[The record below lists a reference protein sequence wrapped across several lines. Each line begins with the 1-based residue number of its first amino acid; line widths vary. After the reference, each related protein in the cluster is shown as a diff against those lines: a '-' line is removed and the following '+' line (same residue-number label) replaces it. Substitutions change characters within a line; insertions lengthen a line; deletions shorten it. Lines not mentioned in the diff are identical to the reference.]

1 LSLCRQLWYTFCMA
15 TRSEQPQPGT
25 LGWRLRRARGDR
37 SLKSVAD
44 EASITAAY
52 LQKLERNN
60 VGKPSPNVLYPLGEA
75 LGIPYEEL
83 MELAGYVA
91 PNGDASR
98 VREGNVLA
106 YALSSERLT
115 EDEAAKLLEYLDW
128 YRHRKA
134 TGVE

>member
-1 LSLCRQLWYTFCMA
+1 MPTPPD
-15 TRSEQPQPGT
+15 QPQPGT
-25 LGWRLRRARGDR
+25 LGWRLRRARAER

-44 EASITAAY
+44 EANITAAY

-60 VGKPSPNVLYPLGEA
+60 VGKPSPNVLYGLGEE
-75 LGIPYEEL
+75 LGIPYGEL
-83 MELAGYVA
+83 MELAGYVV
-91 PNGDASR
+91 PEGDASR
-98 VREGNVLA
+98 VKQGNVLA

-134 TGVE
+134 SGVE

>member
-1 LSLCRQLWYTFCMA
+1 MPTPP
-15 TRSEQPQPGT
+15 EQPQPGT
-25 LGWRLRRARGDR
+25 LGWRLRRARAER

-44 EASITAAY
+44 EANITAAY

-60 VGKPSPNVLYPLGEA
+60 VGKPSPNVLYGLGEE
-75 LGIPYEEL
+75 LGIPYGEL
-83 MELAGYVA
+83 MELAGYVV
-91 PNGDASR
+91 PEGDASR
-98 VREGNVLA
+98 VKQGNVLA

-134 TGVE
+134 SGVE

>member
-1 LSLCRQLWYTFCMA
+1 MPTSPVK
-15 TRSEQPQPGT
+15 PQPGT
-25 LGWRLRRARGDR
+25 LGWRLRRARADR

-44 EASITAAY
+44 EANITAAY

-60 VGKPSPNVLYPLGEA
+60 VQKPSPNVLHA
-75 LGIPYEEL
+75 LGSELKIPYEEL

-91 PNGDASR
+91 PDGDASR
-98 VREGNVLA
+98 VSEGNVLT

-134 TGVE
+134 TGGV